1 MRVLIFALVVF
12 ALSAGCAISKKDQR
26 ALDRVQAKRSLVD
39 KMLPV
44 IQELYPCVADTV
56 AIILPGGV
64 DSVYYPVPE
73 IDTVYDRRSGYAQGF
88 IDGQLSISKKKY
100 AVMLPDTVLKTVI
113 DRTGITTYQKQ
124 IAYLNGQMT
133 EKNDRLKELQD
144 ARKQRDWWLYGLIA
158 MLVITNVVWA
168 VVRLK

>member
-1 MRVLIFALVVF
+1 MILFAAAIVVV
-12 ALSAGCAISKKDQR
+12 AITGCAISKQDQR

-44 IQELYPCVADTV
+44 IQDLYPCVADTIAV
-56 AIILPGGV
+56 IIPGGV

-100 AVMLPDTVLKTVI
+100 AVMLPDTILKTVI

-144 ARKQRDWWLYGLIA
+144 GRKQRDWWLYGLVV
-158 MLVITNVVWA
+158 MFVITNVGWA
-168 VVRLK
+168 VIRLK